1 MGVLCLLYLIAA
13 LRTNICLVIVLTC
26 FVLAFGFLGA
36 SYFYAADGK
45 ASIAHNMTVGGG
57 ACAFVASMTAWYLW
71 FTMILEAVDFPISL
85 PVGDLSGMIKGKHEK
100 ELATHRAAL
109 AV

>member
-1 MGVLCLLYLIAA
+1 MGVLCLLYLVAA
-13 LRTNICLVIVLTC
+13 LRTNICLCLVLIN
-26 FVLAFGFLGA
+26 FVFAFGFLGA

-45 ASIAHNMTVGGG
+45 ASTAHTMTVGGG
-57 ACAFVASMTAWYLW
+57 ACAFAASMIAWYLW

-100 ELATHRAAL
+100 ELAAHRATM